1 MHLAVIGSS
10 EYEKFFDKIEKVSN
24 YHIAQIKGKK
34 CVFLNSDN
42 NFTSNLDIIKIAGVN
57 KILEISSDNI
67 DFNNK
72 ELSEKE
78 WISYSGF
85 LAVGDEFYIKTLIDV
100 AINND
105 SQNKGETLTEREKE
119 VLSLIGAGLT
129 NKDIAKKLFLSEK
142 TVKNHINNIFKKIEV
157 TDRTNAALYAINN
170 EI

>member
-1 MHLAVIGSS
+1 MHLAVIGNS
-10 EYEKFFDKIEKVSN
+10 EHEKFFDKIERVSN
-24 YHIAQIKGKK
+24 YYVAQINDKK
-34 CVFLNSDN
+34 CIFLNSDN
-42 NFTSNLDIIKIAGVN
+42 DFTNNLDIIKIVGAN

-78 WISYSGF
+78 GISYSGI
-85 LAVGDEFYIKTLIDV
+85 LAIGDEFYIKTLIDV

-105 SQNKGETLTEREKE
+105 NQKKGYSLTEREKE
-119 VLSLIGAGLT
+119 VLSLIGNGLA

-170 EI
+170 KI